1 MVSYHSYAKIEK
13 DGTTEES
20 SADISG
26 QLGQQARHDAFGTSP
41 NVFWKVA
48 DKYERASGRTYRE
61 YRIAV
66 PLDTRRLLL
75 GEGN

>member
-1 MVSYHSYAKIEK
+1 MVSYHVYAKIEK

-26 QLGQQARHDAFGTSP
+26 QLGQQATHDVFGTSP
-41 NVFWKVA
+41 KVFWQAA

-61 YRIAV
+61 YRIAL
-66 PLDTRRLLL
+66 PLESRRFLLK
-75 GEGN
+75 EGN